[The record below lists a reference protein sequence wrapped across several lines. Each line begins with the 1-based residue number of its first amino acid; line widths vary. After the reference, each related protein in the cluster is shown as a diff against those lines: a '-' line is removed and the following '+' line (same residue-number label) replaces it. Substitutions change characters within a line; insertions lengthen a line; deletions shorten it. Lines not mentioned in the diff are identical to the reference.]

1 MFSTG
6 MLISAGV
13 TVTVALV
20 EKILDETG
28 YMWIGTTLRIII
40 PLASMV
46 LGVYFLEHNALLRW
60 LR

>member
-1 MFSTG
+1 

-13 TVTVALV
+13 TITAAIV
-20 EKILDETG
+20 EKSLDELG

-60 LR
+60 LM

>member
-6 MLISAGV
+6 LLVSAGI
-13 TVTVALV
+13 TVTAAIV
-20 EKILDETG
+20 EKSLDELG
-28 YMWIGTTLRIII
+28 YMWIGSTLRIII